1 MFVMSRLRTT
11 SWTSIRKFTSFIS
24 ETTTLHN
31 SLESSTK
38 LLLANRHED
47 VVSCFK
53 ARGDRNMDE
62 LHPLEK
68 NVYSLGLLFSGE
80 KEQAVHVQSQVI
92 QCQT

>member
-1 MFVMSRLRTT
+1 M
-11 SWTSIRKFTSFIS
+11 SIRKFTSFIS

-38 LLLANRHED
+38 MLLANRHED
-47 VVSCFK
+47 VVSYFK

-80 KEQAVHVQSQVI
+80 KEHALDVQSQVI

>member
-1 MFVMSRLRTT
+1 M
-11 SWTSIRKFTSFIS
+11 RKLTSFIS

-38 LLLANRHED
+38 MLLANRHED

-53 ARGDRNMDE
+53 DRGDRNMDE

-68 NVYSLGLLFSGE
+68 NVYALGLLFSGK
-80 KEQAVHVQSQVI
+80 KEQAINVQSQVF
-92 QCQT
+92 QRRMWSELNKL